1 MDLNEI
7 LAQFSS
13 AKKENVY
20 MSLTPGVGL
29 ELIQLDAS
37 TRSVKNYANRPVA
50 YNESLRQI
58 ASLQEFKNAV
68 TELFQ
73 ELNINPK
80 CNVTLNLPTVLFGS
94 KELAL
99 MLADDAINE
108 ALTSEVEQS
117 YIFKRFD
124 PMISWCDCPKIT
136 SGDVRKLFYSAIQ
149 KDLIDEISAVFTEL
163 GAKLVSVQT
172 TTTSILKALA
182 FSNLAEAQMQ
192 ENTTWNLMLVSSNG
206 YSICSMVGTSIV
218 DYYEE
223 PLAIKSFE
231 GDEIYNAISSS
242 LQITLM
248 SYPANYLYIISQTDL
263 VSAELLAK
271 RVQVETSVSY
281 LENNDFKKNDFI
293 PVSLEVLEE
302 TARKISLEAIGI
314 ASCENLPVKFDFL
327 GTSTG
332 AETTIDDPNEPVPIS
347 FGSYEFQ
354 ISPNMAR
361 NLAFIPVAILLL
373 PAILCLLILPMSLN
387 KKQEMLN
394 NVNNK
399 IKGLEAQVKN
409 TEATNSALGNFN
421 ENTEIQKVLTE
432 NRSRLLSYSALG
444 ETVPQNVWLTYFVAK
459 ENGKINIKGESTDVE
474 DIYLFFKNIKDSLI
488 NSQLRLQKLE
498 LKSASVDDAV
508 QEVTFADYEF
518 EITNMS
524 DGDLNPSMST
534 EPTTEENE
542 TSNSPKSK
550 LKNKPL
556 LNKNKGLK

>member
-1 MDLNEI
+1 ME
-7 LAQFSS
+7 
-13 AKKENVY
+13 
-20 MSLTPGVGL
+20 
-29 ELIQLDAS
+29 
-37 TRSVKNYANRPVA
+37 
-50 YNESLRQI
+50 
-58 ASLQEFKNAV
+58 
-68 TELFQ
+68 
-73 ELNINPK
+73 
-80 CNVTLNLPTVLFGS
+80 
-94 KELAL
+94 
-99 MLADDAINE
+99 
-108 ALTSEVEQS
+108 
-117 YIFKRFD
+117 
-124 PMISWCDCPKIT
+124 
-136 SGDVRKLFYSAIQ
+136 
-149 KDLIDEISAVFTEL
+149 
-163 GAKLVSVQT
+163 
-172 TTTSILKALA
+172 
-182 FSNLAEAQMQ
+182 
-192 ENTTWNLMLVSSNG
+192 
-206 YSICSMVGTSIV
+206 
-218 DYYEE
+218 
-223 PLAIKSFE
+223 
-231 GDEIYNAISSS
+231 
-242 LQITLM
+242 
-248 SYPANYLYIISQTDL
+248 
-263 VSAELLAK
+263 
-271 RVQVETSVSY
+271 
-281 LENNDFKKNDFI
+281 
-293 PVSLEVLEE
+293 
-302 TARKISLEAIGI
+302 
-314 ASCENLPVKFDFL
+314 
-327 GTSTG
+327 TSTG
-332 AETTIDDPNEPVPIS
+332 AEITIDDPNEPVPIS

-524 DGDLNPSMST
+524 DGDLNPSVST

>member
-231 GDEIYNAISSS
+231 GDEVYNAISSS

-327 GTSTG
+327 ETSTG

-409 TEATNSALGNFN
+409 AEATNSALGNFN